1 MNNIFESDKISV
13 LNYVKE
19 HIKEIHTYS
28 VDFPDKLLWRAYL
41 LLDDDSIIGVY
52 DLEGAKLHFCFHLIS
67 KSGKCLYKDLEF
79 SYPEL
84 SIRDLSDNIIDY
96 DLVERDTVISI
107 SETWRLLAG

>member
-1 MNNIFESDKISV
+1 MNNIFDSDKLSV

-41 LLDDDSIIGVY
+41 LLDDDSIIGAY
-52 DLEGAKLHFCFHLIS
+52 DIEGAKLRFCFHLIS
-67 KSGKCLYKDLEF
+67 KSGKRLYKHLDF

-96 DLVERDTVISI
+96 DLVERDTVIFK
-107 SETWRLLAG
+107 SETWYLLAD